1 MNKDMNQE
9 QMEIQNNMSIE
20 SNTDNIKN
28 NIYFN
33 NVLTKKITIK
43 SKYLNEKIDEYIS
56 EFIKNK
62 VEGICIDEGYVKPES
77 VKVLKRSVGMLLNSK
92 FTGDITFTVAYTAI
106 ICNPVIGNIIDC
118 KVKFINKSGIL
129 GNNGPITIIVGKQL
143 YKNEDFE
150 HITVNDNIK
159 VEVVAKKFSLNDKE
173 IKIVAKLWYE
183 NGRDNIELMENKKSQ
198 KKDELISSDLT
209 PILYENE
216 YEDNENEN
224 FSINSDENELE
235 ENMSMIDDDILMSD
249 DDDFDDN
256 DDNDDNDDKKDKKD
270 KIKVENPDGIQDE
283 NNLDIEDINI
293 DDSDISED
301 DDEEEGDSV
310 VDYDD

>member
-1 MNKDMNQE
+1 MNIDMNQE
-9 QMEIQNNMSIE
+9 QMEIQNNISIE
-20 SNTDNIKN
+20 SNIDNIKN

-43 SKYLNEKIDEYIS
+43 SKYLNEKIDDYIS

-77 VKVLKRSVGMLLNSK
+77 VKVLKRSVGMLLCSK
-92 FTGDITFTVAYTAI
+92 FTGDITFTVAYTAM

-143 YKNEDFE
+143 YKNEDFGS
-150 HITVNDNIK
+150 ITVNDNIK

-183 NGRDNIELMENKKSQ
+183 NSKDNIELMENKKSQ

-235 ENMSMIDDDILMSD
+235 ENMSMVEDDLLNSD
-249 DDDFDDN
+249 DDDFDDE
-256 DDNDDNDDKKDKKD
+256 DEDTEDKKD
-270 KIKVENPDGIQDE
+270 KIKVENPDKNPDE

-301 DDEEEGDSV
+301 DEEEKGSV